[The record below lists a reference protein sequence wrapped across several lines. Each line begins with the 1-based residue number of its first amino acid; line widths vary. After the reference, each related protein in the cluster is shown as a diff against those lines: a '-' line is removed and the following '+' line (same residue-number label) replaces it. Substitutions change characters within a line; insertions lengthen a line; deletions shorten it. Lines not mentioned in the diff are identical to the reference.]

1 MDGSVWHVNDAL
13 RKMNETIRAY
23 SYLCRGLGCTIKTA
37 AEVRL
42 FRRTVVMDTAEG
54 EVMEVV
60 MLDMVDA
67 VPLAEVVTADA
78 VVTVEAVVEEI
89 EAVEV
94 VDIKEVIAVEEEVA
108 AEAEME
114 IGVVPTPVVG
124 T

>member
-1 MDGSVWHVNDAL
+1 
-13 RKMNETIRAY
+13 
-23 SYLCRGLGCTIKTA
+23 
-37 AEVRL
+37 VRL

-89 EAVEV
+89 EVC
-94 VDIKEVIAVEEEVA
+94 DLDCCRSD
-108 AEAEME
+108 
-114 IGVVPTPVVG
+114 
-124 T
+124 